1 MIWYTGDLAV
11 CEQFI
16 ERLGIWNIMKHLLD
30 NQVQT
35 VSPKERLGI
44 AAGNEKVEYKSS
56 LNVHTDGVRSW
67 RCNVFVGGDEVTTIE
82 GCETKAEAKAKAA
95 YKAMQILTARQ
106 QRDGGASRKQECEYI
121 ETEVN
126 RMTRAAAAVADETDI
141 HG

>member
-1 MIWYTGDLAV
+1 MIWYAGDLSV

-44 AAGNEKVEYKSS
+44 AAGNEKVEYKST

-67 RCNVFVGGDEVTTIE
+67 RCKVFVGGDEVTSIE
-82 GCETKAEAKAKAA
+82 GCEAKAEAKVKAA

-106 QRDGGASRKQECEYI
+106 QSDGGASRKRECEYDK
-121 ETEVN
+121 TEVN
-126 RMTRAAAAVADETDI
+126 RMTRAAAAVADEMNSHD
-141 HG
+141 